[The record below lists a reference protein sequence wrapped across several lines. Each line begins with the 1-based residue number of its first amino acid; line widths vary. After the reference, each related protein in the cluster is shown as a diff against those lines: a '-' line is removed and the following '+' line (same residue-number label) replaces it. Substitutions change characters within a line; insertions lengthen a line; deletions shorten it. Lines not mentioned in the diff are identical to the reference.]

1 MSDVRIVIDADQAA
15 AAWRS
20 ITSGDLRNAAR
31 GTERA
36 AHVIAR
42 AAKGKVSKV
51 QSTLANSINVEQIAG
66 LAEAEVGHQAA
77 PGVAYAPYVEE
88 GTGPAA
94 GRPRYYPNPDALL
107 DFISGNNTSRGFKW
121 APTGDFVRTTQK
133 LELFNRARAM
143 AWSIYMKGTK
153 PAPFMGPA
161 TAEHT
166 DAAFRYVRIA
176 VEQGIAEVF
185 GAT

>member
-1 MSDVRIVIDADQAA
+1 MSDVRIVIDADKAA
-15 AAWRS
+15 EAFRRS
-20 ITSGDLRNAAR
+20 PDVMLRHAAR

-51 QSTLANSINVEQIAG
+51 QSTLANSINVDQIAG

-121 APTGDFVRTTQK
+121 DATGSFTRTTQK

-143 AWSIYMKGTK
+143 AWSIYTKGTK
-153 PAPFMGPA
+153 PAPFMAPA
-161 TAEHT
+161 TEENT
-166 DAAFRYVRIA
+166 DGAFRYVRIA